1 MDESQI
7 LLQLFS
13 NVGIPSAICFY
24 TLFHVK
30 NSLDKL
36 TDAIDAL
43 KDNHYKEIS
52 SLKDEVKELKYK
64 FNSIIARIPEVNHN
78 ENTH

>member
-13 NVGIPSAICFY
+13 NVGIPAAICFY

-36 TDAIDAL
+36 TDAIGAL
-43 KDNHYKEIS
+43 KDNHYKDIS

-64 FNSIIARIPEVNHN
+64 FNSIIARMPEVNHN
-78 ENTH
+78 ERN